1 MPATPLGVFVPI
13 GQLDWQA
20 GTTKTLMLNRENE
33 VKRYTLRFE
42 ITHTNGATPALTVTD
57 LFRLIT
63 EIRIVAGGRNN
74 IKMVNA
80 IKLYLNYLK
89 NYGIVPSYSCTTTA
103 STAGLKSWVIIDLP
117 MNMFDMQRPHDTIF
131 PTYRFQ
137 NLDLK
142 VTFGSATSVGTNV
155 TVTAGTITI
164 SEDAIENYNRG
175 LEPYGF
181 YKEIFQ
187 SKKISSTNP
196 KESIVLPVDMSYKQL
211 SFVSY
216 VDGVLSD
223 AIIQGIT
230 VRAGSKILRQYTS
243 AEIKENM
250 MKRFELSS
258 QSQITGFLVVDF
270 GERGHASE
278 FLNTLTSND
287 GFKQLTIEMDVVNA
301 GTNNLVE
308 QYSDYLEIVEQDPAI
323 AKKA

>member
-1 MPATPLGVFVPI
+1 MSTSPLGVFVPI
-13 GQLDWQA
+13 GQVDWQA

-42 ITHTNGATPALTVTD
+42 ITHTNAAVVALTVTD

-80 IKLYLNYLK
+80 LKLYLNYLK
-89 NYGIVPSYSCTTTA
+89 NYGILPSYACTTTA
-103 STAGLKSWVIIDLP
+103 STADLKSWVVIDLP

-137 NLDLK
+137 NLDMK
-142 VTFGSATSVGTNV
+142 FTFGSATSVGTGV

-196 KESIVLPVDMSYKQL
+196 KESIVLPIDMSYKQL
-211 SFVSY
+211 SFISY
-216 VDGVLSD
+216 VDGALSD
-223 AIIQGIT
+223 AVINGIT
-230 VRAGSKILRQYTS
+230 VRAGSKILRQYTA

-250 MKRFELSS
+250 MKTFELSS
-258 QSQITGFLVVDF
+258 SAQIVGFHVISF

-287 GFKQLTIEMDVVNA
+287 GFKQLTVEMDVTMSGANC
-301 GTNNLVE
+301 LVE
-308 QYSDYLEIVEQDPAI
+308 QYSDYLEVVEQDVA
-323 AKKA
+323 AVKKA

>member
-1 MPATPLGVFVPI
+1 MPSTPLGVFVPI

-20 GTTKTLMLNRENE
+20 GTTKTLMMNRENE
-33 VKRYTLRFE
+33 VKRYVLKFE

-80 IKLYLNYLK
+80 VKLYLNYLK
-89 NYGIVPSYSCTTTA
+89 NYGILPSYSVNTTA
-103 STAGLKSWVIIDLP
+103 STAGLTSWVILDLP

-155 TVTAGTITI
+155 TVTAGTLTI
-164 SEDAIENYNRG
+164 SEDAIENYGRG
-175 LEPYGF
+175 AEPYGF

-187 SKKISSTNP
+187 SKKIDSTNP
-196 KESIVLPVDMSYKQL
+196 KESVVLPVDMSYKQ
-211 SFVSY
+211 FTFASY

-223 AIIQGIT
+223 ATINGIT

-250 MKRFELSS
+250 MKRYGLASS
-258 QSQITGFLVVDF
+258 ASITGFLVVDF
-270 GERGHASE
+270 GERGHATE
-278 FLNTLTSND
+278 FLNTLVSSD
-287 GFKQLTIEMDVVNA
+287 GFKQLTVEMDVVKT
-301 GTNNLVE
+301 GTNALIE
-308 QYSDYLEIVEQDPAI
+308 LYSDYLEIVPQDPAV
-323 AKKA
+323 AVKA